1 MMMTCFIGV
10 LSLPLAVSG
19 GNEGLC
25 MVNIS
30 RRAVP
35 CRPSAEQGEVP
46 GFLVR
51 YLKSTWSICQGFWLP
66 SQCRCSFL
74 ILSYP
79 TQQAERGALAP
90 VSSAPCARQMGQ
102 TLTLCISFSLQMARP
117 IQVKPA
123 DSESRGGSCHLSLFL
138 LWWLCGCEGDEA
150 ERQSPDLAFPF
161 SILYE
166 WMFVCVRDLGGGW
179 EGEVRNRL

>member
-1 MMMTCFIGV
+1 MTMTCFIGV

-19 GNEGLC
+19 GSGGLC
-25 MVNIS
+25 MVDIS

-51 YLKSTWSICQGFWLP
+51 YLKSTWSILQGFWLS
-66 SQCRCSFL
+66 SQCRCSRR
-74 ILSYP
+74 IVSYP
-79 TQQAERGALAP
+79 TQQAERGTLVP
-90 VSSAPCARQMGQ
+90 VSSAPCAGQMGQ

-138 LWWLCGCEGDEA
+138 LWWLCGCEGIKQRD
-150 ERQSPDLAFPF
+150 RVLTWPSPSAFCVNGC
-161 SILYE
+161 LYVAGI
-166 WMFVCVRDLGGGW
+166 WGWVGGR
-179 EGEVRNRL
+179 GEE